1 MAVGATGGWR
11 GRRDPLSR
19 PALEL
24 VRTPRDKGVVTVRTI
39 GWHPGLTLRRLARLP
54 LDCMGNRVLH
64 QLALT
69 PHRAQLAARFIIG
82 GPESRLEVQR
92 RASRKVACRM
102 TKTLEIESEG
112 SRFLIHPS
120 DGPIAEQLFVFGSFN
135 ADMIETAMS
144 VMNDYLAP
152 DLIEGKVLLD
162 IGANIGTTSIPA
174 VTQWGASSVLAV
186 EPEAENFRLLQ
197 CNVILNDLDD
207 RIDCVKCVVTNDT
220 GPVTLELSVSNSG
233 DHRVQ
238 YVVPDHEESRST
250 VTVDGVRLDDLIDQH
265 GIDRADIGL
274 VWIDTQGHEGHVL
287 DSAPKTLAA
296 GVPMLIEFCP
306 YMLRRIAGLELLQ
319 RLIAEQFSFFV
330 DLDKPRKT
338 PAVEISGLQAQYPGT
353 HSTDLLLI
361 P

>member
-1 MAVGATGGWR
+1 M
-11 GRRDPLSR
+11 
-19 PALEL
+19 
-24 VRTPRDKGVVTVRTI
+24 VTVKTI
-39 GWHPGLTLRRLARLP
+39 VWHPRPTLRRLARLP
-54 LDCMGNRVLH
+54 LDHMRNRVLR

-69 PHRAQLAARFIIG
+69 PHRAQLAARSMMG
-82 GPESRLEVQR
+82 GPDSRLEVQR
-92 RASRKVACRM
+92 RVYRKVVSRV
-102 TKTLEIESEG
+102 TNTLEIESEG

-135 ADMIETAMS
+135 ADMTETAMS

-152 DLIEGKVLLD
+152 DPIEGKVLLD
-162 IGANIGTTSIPA
+162 IGANIGTTSVPA
-174 VTQWGASSVLAV
+174 VTQWGASRVLAV
-186 EPEAENFRLLQ
+186 EPEAENFRLLR

-207 RIDCVKCVVTNDT
+207 RIDCVKHVVTNHS
-220 GPVTLELSVSNSG
+220 GPVTLEISASNSG

-238 YVVPDHEESRST
+238 YVVPDHEEPRST
-250 VTVDGVRLDDLIDQH
+250 VAADGVPLDDLIDQH
-265 GIDRADIGL
+265 GIDRGDIGL

-296 GVPMLIEFCP
+296 SVPMLIEFCP
-306 YMLRRIAGLELLQ
+306 YMLRRNAGLQLLQ

-330 DLDKPRKT
+330 DLEKPQKT
-338 PAVEISGLQAQYPGT
+338 PAVEISRLPAQYPGT

>member
-1 MAVGATGGWR
+1 
-11 GRRDPLSR
+11 
-19 PALEL
+19 
-24 VRTPRDKGVVTVRTI
+24 
-39 GWHPGLTLRRLARLP
+39 
-54 LDCMGNRVLH
+54 MGNRVLR

-69 PHRAQLAARFIIG
+69 PHRAQLAARFMMG

-92 RASRKVACRM
+92 RAYRKVASRV
-102 TKTLEIESEG
+102 TKTLEIESDG

-120 DGPIAEQLFVFGSFN
+120 DGPIAEQLFVFGAFN
-135 ADMIETAMS
+135 VDMTETAVS

-152 DLIEGKVLLD
+152 DLIEGKVFLD

-174 VTQWGASSVLAV
+174 VTQWGASRVLAV
-186 EPEAENFRLLQ
+186 EPEAENFRLLR

-207 RIDCVKCVVTNDT
+207 RIDCVKHVVTNHS
-220 GPVTLELSVSNSG
+220 GPVTLEISASNSG

-238 YVVPDHEESRST
+238 YVVFDPEEPRST
-250 VTVDGVRLDDLIDQH
+250 VAADGVPLDDLIDQH
-265 GIDRADIGL
+265 GIDRGDIGL

-296 GVPMLIEFCP
+296 RVPVLIEFCP
-306 YMLRRIAGLELLQ
+306 YMLRRNAGLELLQ

-330 DLDKPRKT
+330 DLEKPQKT
-338 PAVEISGLQAQYPGT
+338 PAVEISGLPAQYPGT

>member
-1 MAVGATGGWR
+1 M
-11 GRRDPLSR
+11 
-19 PALEL
+19 
-24 VRTPRDKGVVTVRTI
+24 VTVEII
-39 GWHPGLTLRRLARLP
+39 GQHPGLTLRRLARLP
-54 LDCMGNRVLH
+54 LDGMGNRVLR

-69 PHRAQLAARFIIG
+69 PHRAQLAARLMMG

-92 RASRKVACRM
+92 RAYRKVASWV
-102 TKTLEIESEG
+102 TNTLEIESDG

-120 DGPIAEQLFVFGSFN
+120 DGPIAEQLFVFGAFN
-135 ADMIETAMS
+135 VDMTKTAVS

-152 DLIEGKVLLD
+152 DVIEGKVFLD

-174 VTQWGASSVLAV
+174 VTQWGASRVLAV
-186 EPEAENFRLLQ
+186 EPEAENFRLLR

-207 RIDCVKCVVTNDT
+207 RIDCVKRVVTNHA

-250 VTVDGVRLDDLIDQH
+250 VAADGMRLDDLIDQH

-296 GVPMLIEFCP
+296 SVPMLIEFVPTCF
-306 YMLRRIAGLELLQ
+306 GELLA
-319 RLIAEQFSFFV
+319 LSFY
-330 DLDKPRKT
+330 
-338 PAVEISGLQAQYPGT
+338 SGL
-353 HSTDLLLI
+353 
-361 P
+361 